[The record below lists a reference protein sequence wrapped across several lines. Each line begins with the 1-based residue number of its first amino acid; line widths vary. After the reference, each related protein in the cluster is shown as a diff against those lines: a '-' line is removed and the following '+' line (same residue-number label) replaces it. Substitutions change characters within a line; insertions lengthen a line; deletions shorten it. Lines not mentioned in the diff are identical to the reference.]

1 MKPLVTLIL
10 LSLLVLS
17 YGDTVEL
24 DSLLSTPDSLDSHSP
39 AVQMEEPNP
48 PRCDT
53 LYAEG
58 GTGDPLFLPP
68 LFIIPTSVA
77 LNSLDSVPLPPWQ
90 YFWFDGSI
98 RFESPLRSSGNIEV
112 CYDTEYK
119 QLQRSYSLFDPV
131 IYDSTVQVEA
141 TDLYGT
147 VQAPTNQNIE
157 FSGEKS
163 VGAHLG
169 QDGSFS
175 MDQTLDVE
183 LYGDIGDSTTLSANI
198 TDKSSSLQGDTKELG
213 ALDRVYLTVANPRW
227 SVTAGDL
234 EITTDS
240 TGIIRER
247 KAPKGVA
254 GMFRGNWGEM
264 SLFGGYSGD
273 RLAVEYMSGVSGA
286 QSGSYKLKGNGEAG
300 TILPIE
306 GSVVLTVEGETLT
319 EGADGDFTIDYL
331 SGQIR
336 FTPKFTIL
344 DDYLIEIRYRYSV
357 FNYRKIVGGAEYM
370 FSDSAS
376 PLQISTSILVEN
388 DNLSS
393 NEQSLTA
400 AEKDSLINSGDR
412 APKILSGRKVNPNDV
427 TQESA
432 RSRLYTLD
440 VENSSYLWE
449 SSPVEQ
455 ALVKD
460 LYLVSYSKVDTGGE
474 YLPYSDGIREKF
486 TSYDSYFLDSI
497 AEASADSLYLQPI
510 YLFVGS
516 GLGTHSSYHFAALPG
531 REVEGELSVKWNPSE
546 QVNIATIVAGRSI
559 DKNTLSSI
567 DDSNNQSAG
576 FRSKMKFSTPVD
588 NLLIVSTNVE
598 ASYAGTEF
606 VDDISNRYELERKWG
621 IPVDT
626 SRFATIY
633 GDLVGEINRKVEL
646 SVGSGVSRV
655 DNSPFSHILSTGLTI
670 SPTVHNENRYYFHS
684 LQGETEESETG
695 RRQEFST
702 SLTFPAI
709 ESRFELEEEWLER
722 TATVSAG
729 YLRGRAELLFPKINW
744 SNSVEYKRNAAG
756 EQHYSAEELETHLLW
771 EQAFD
776 HRFGE
781 TREVELST
789 SLLSQK
795 GGERESVALLLSL
808 IERSRHLDN
817 RFATELNYSISS
829 DNSSLRRWQYN
840 YVGEGVGTHS
850 RDPITGE
857 FLPDPFGDYTAEEI
871 VLWSDGTTLM
881 IQNNFLYRWSYKTA
895 SRGTAAD
902 GLSFEGVLS
911 SIEDIVPEERG
922 ISRGWLPLASTFGT
936 ENKDT
941 LRYSLINY
949 NQIIGWKAPSLNGF
963 SVRFSG
969 TVSQK
974 RDLSTEIRHID
985 GLFGVRKK
993 WERFALDGS
1002 VRGVREQRNLFD
1014 ITDASVD
1021 PLQEFFLTKSWTI
1034 FLEES
1039 FGYTALADSA
1049 GNYISARPGIR
1060 YRSMDIGTAEL
1071 SYTIADLLYDGPIVY
1086 PMARDF
1092 KPGMNHRIYLNLRLN
1107 AGKYF
1112 RFNGFLRADYLEGED
1127 WKIMTSLRATVQ
1139 I

>member
-1 MKPLVTLIL
+1 MNPLVALIL
-10 LSLLVLS
+10 VVLLTVS
-17 YGDTVEL
+17 YGDTVQV
-24 DSLLSTPDSLDSHSP
+24 DSIAGISDSLDLNIADIQP
-39 AVQMEEPNP
+39 KEINP
-48 PRCDT
+48 SRCDT
-53 LYAEG
+53 LFAEG
-58 GTGDPLFLPP
+58 GSRDPLFLPP
-68 LFIIPTSVA
+68 LFIIPTSVT

-98 RFESPLRSSGNIEV
+98 RFESPLRSSGRIEV
-112 CYDTEYK
+112 CYETEYH
-119 QLQRSYSLFDPV
+119 QLQRSYSLFNPV
-131 IYDSTVQVEA
+131 NYDSTAHVDA
-141 TDLYGT
+141 TNLYRT

-198 TDKSSSLQGDTKELG
+198 TDQSSSLQGDTKELG

-227 SVTAGDL
+227 SITAGDL

-240 TGIIRER
+240 SGILRER
-247 KAPKGVA
+247 KSPKGVA
-254 GMFRGNWGEM
+254 GMFRGKWGEM

-273 RLAVEYMSGVSGA
+273 RLAVEYMNGVSGA

-306 GSVVLTVEGETLT
+306 GSVMLTVEGEALT

-344 DDYLIEIRYRYSV
+344 DGNLIEIRYRYSV
-357 FNYRKIVGGAEYM
+357 FNYRKIVGGAEYQ

-376 PLQISTSILVEN
+376 PLQITTSIMVEN

-393 NEQSLTA
+393 NETALTD

-412 APKILSGRKVNPNDV
+412 APKILSGRKVNPNDI
-427 TQESA
+427 THESA

-440 VENSSYLWE
+440 VDNSSYLWE
-449 SSPVEQ
+449 SSPVEH
-455 ALVKD
+455 AMTKD
-460 LYLVSYSKVDTGGE
+460 LYLVSYTKVDTGGE
-474 YLPYSDGIREKF
+474 YLPYNDDIREKF
-486 TSYDSYFLDSI
+486 DSYESHFLDSI
-497 AEASADSLYLQPI
+497 ADASVDSLYLQPI

-516 GLGTHSSYHFAALPG
+516 GLGTHSSYHYAALPG
-531 REVEGELSVKWNPSE
+531 REIEGELSVKWAPSE

-576 FRSKMKFSTPVD
+576 FRSKVKLSTPVD

-606 VDDISNRYELERKWG
+606 VDDITNRYDLKRKWG
-621 IPVDT
+621 IPIDT

-633 GDLVGEINRKVEL
+633 GDLAGEINRKVKL

-655 DNSPFSHILSTGLTI
+655 DNLPFSHILSTGLSI
-670 SPTVHNENRYYFHS
+670 SPTDHNENSYHFHS
-684 LQGETEESETG
+684 LLGDAENSKTG
-695 RRQEFST
+695 RRQEFNSA
-702 SLTFPAI
+702 LHFPAV
-709 ESRFELEEEWLER
+709 ESQFELEEEWLER
-722 TATVSAG
+722 TETVSAG
-729 YLRGRAELLFPKINW
+729 YLRGRAELLFPRINL

-756 EQHYSAEELETHLLW
+756 EQHYSAEKLETYLLW

-776 HRFGE
+776 HQFGD
-781 TREVELST
+781 TREIELTT

-795 GGERESVALLLSL
+795 GGEREGVALLLSL
-808 IERSRHLDN
+808 IERSRHLEN

-857 FLPDPFGDYTAEEI
+857 FLPDPFGDYIAEEI
-871 VLWSDGTTLM
+871 VLWSDGTTRM

-902 GLSFEGVLS
+902 GLNFEGVLS
-911 SIEDIVPEERG
+911 SIEDVVPEESG

-936 ENKDT
+936 ENNDT

-949 NQIIGWKAPSLNGF
+949 NQLIGWNAPSMNGF
-963 SVRFSG
+963 SIRVNG

-985 GLFGVRKK
+985 GVFGLRKK

-1002 VRGVREQRNLFD
+1002 VRGVREQRNHFD
-1014 ITDASVD
+1014 ISDASLD

-1039 FGYTALADSA
+1039 VGYTALADSA
-1049 GNYISARPGIR
+1049 GNYVSARPGIR

-1092 KPGMNHRIYLNLRLN
+1092 KPGMNHRVYFNLRLN

-1112 RFNGFLRADYLEGED
+1112 RFTGFFRADYLEGED